1 MQKALALLTSSASLA
16 MKNPTVLATIFTP
29 RGLIIILVS
38 LAGKIEENY
47 LNNVCGKLLVK
58 ELVEQGL
65 VIDCIS
71 RFASF
76 LSAWKFLYNSRVG
89 WCISEVCAYQVI
101 LKNLCLEIAVQRVF
115 SQKSIFTRD
124 NTFEKWPKKWEI
136 VILS

>member
-1 MQKALALLTSSASLA
+1 

-47 LNNVCGKLLVK
+47 LNNVYGKLLVK

-76 LSAWKFLYNSRVG
+76 VSAGKLLYNRHKG
-89 WCISEVCAYQVI
+89 IT
-101 LKNLCLEIAVQRVF
+101 L
-115 SQKSIFTRD
+115 T
-124 NTFEKWPKKWEI
+124 
-136 VILS
+136 

>member
-1 MQKALALLTSSASLA
+1 

-38 LAGKIEENY
+38 LAGKIVENH

-58 ELVEQGL
+58 EVVEQGL

-76 LSAWKFLYNSRVG
+76 LSSGKLLYNRHKG
-89 WCISEVCAYQVI
+89 IKLTERRTLY
-101 LKNLCLEIAVQRVF
+101 EI
-115 SQKSIFTRD
+115 
-124 NTFEKWPKKWEI
+124 
-136 VILS
+136 

>member
-38 LAGKIEENY
+38 LAGKIVENH

-58 ELVEQGL
+58 EVVEQGL

-76 LSAWKFLYNSRVG
+76 VSAVNFYTIDIK
-89 WCISEVCAYQVI
+89 A
-101 LKNLCLEIAVQRVF
+101 
-115 SQKSIFTRD
+115 
-124 NTFEKWPKKWEI
+124 
-136 VILS
+136 